1 MEEIK
6 LNIKVVKAQT
16 FWQRFIGL
24 MFKKNIKY
32 SVLFKNCK
40 SVHTFFMCFNLDV
53 IFLDRDNRVIKIV
66 KQLKPFRIVLPV
78 KNAVSIIEIPSNT
91 IENVNSIIGKKLIDF

>member
-1 MEEIK
+1 MEKIK
-6 LNIKVVKAQT
+6 LNIRVVKAQT

-40 SVHTFFMCFNLDV
+40 SVHTFFMHFNLDV

-78 KNAVSIIEIPSNT
+78 KNAVSIVEIPSNT
-91 IENVNSIIGKKLIDF
+91 IENVNSLLGKKLIDF

>member
-1 MEEIK
+1 MEKIR
-6 LNIKVVKAQT
+6 LNIKVVKAET

-40 SVHTFFMCFNLDV
+40 SIHTFFMCFNLDV

-78 KNAVSIIEIPSNT
+78 KNAVSIVEIPSNT
-91 IENVNSIIGKKLIDF
+91 IENVNSIL

>member
-1 MEEIK
+1 MEKVK
-6 LNIKVVKAQT
+6 LNIKVVKAET

-78 KNAVSIIEIPSNT
+78 KNAVSIVEIPSN
-91 IENVNSIIGKKLIDF
+91 IVENVNSLLGKKLIDF

>member
-1 MEEIK
+1 MEKIK
-6 LNIKVVKAQT
+6 LNIRVVKAQT

-40 SVHTFFMCFNLDV
+40 SVHTFFMHFNLDV

-78 KNAVSIIEIPSNT
+78 KNAVSIVEMPSNA
-91 IENVNSIIGKKLIDF
+91 IENVNSLLGKKLIDF